1 MSRTECVSGKK
12 NLQLPNSYPIAL
24 DGFRKA
30 LEKIQISRLIREKGG
45 SCMLE
50 TCSRLI
56 HTRLIHQNKEGMLP
70 NKEGM
75 LPSDSVIKM
84 KIPD

>member
-1 MSRTECVSGKK
+1 MSRTEYVSGKK

-70 NKEGM
+70 PGLQKAE
-75 LPSDSVIKM
+75 S
-84 KIPD
+84 KIRSTIAAFS

>member
-1 MSRTECVSGKK
+1 MSRTECVTGKK
-12 NLQLPNSYPIAL
+12 NLQLPNNYPIAL

-70 NKEGM
+70 LALFRMRCESGTKHG
-75 LPSDSVIKM
+75 
-84 KIPD
+84 

>member
-70 NKEGM
+70 FRQSNTRNLAE
-75 LPSDSVIKM
+75 PFA
-84 KIPD
+84 